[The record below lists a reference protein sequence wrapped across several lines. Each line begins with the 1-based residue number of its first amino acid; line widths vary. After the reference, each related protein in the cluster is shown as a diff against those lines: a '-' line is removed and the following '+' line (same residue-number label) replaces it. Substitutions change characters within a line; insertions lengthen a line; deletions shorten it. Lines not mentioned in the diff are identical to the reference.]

1 MAAIPVPSFD
11 PRPQNEPL
19 LPEIKAAFARVLE
32 SGKFVGGEFVES
44 FERAAARA
52 LDVPHAAAVSS
63 GTDALLV
70 ALMALGIGP
79 GDVVVTT
86 PFTFFAT
93 AGSIRRAGA
102 LPAFADVDP
111 ATLCLSSGA
120 VAELLESG
128 RPRRPA
134 GRVRALLPVHLFG
147 RVADVAGLSELARRH
162 ELALVEDAAQAF
174 GARADGRAV
183 GGAGTVGCFSFY
195 PTKNLGGVGDGGLVT
210 TRDAALDRDVRRL
223 RNHGQEAGA
232 GGRDY
237 EHAAIG
243 GNFRLDALQCV
254 ALETKLPHVARWNAE
269 RVGLAQR
276 YDLGLRAAG
285 LEDHVKPPPHAAAGA
300 HVYHQYVV
308 RAERRDE
315 LRAFLAARSIG
326 AAVYYPRPLHLQPCF
341 RDLGYQEGDL
351 PIAEQAAREVL
362 ALPIHPGLAPEQV
375 DAVVAA
381 LAAFYGRGRG

>member
-70 ALMALGIGP
+70 ALTALGIGP

-93 AGSIRRAGA
+93 AGSIARAGA
-102 LPAFADVDP
+102 RPAFADVDP
-111 ATLCLSSGA
+111 ATLCLA
-120 VAELLESG
+120 PERVAELLEGCG
-128 RPRRPA
+128 RRRPA

-147 RVADVAGLSELARRH
+147 RAADVTRLSELARSH

-174 GARADGRAV
+174 GARVDGRAV
-183 GGAGTVGCFSFY
+183 GGVGTLGCFSFY
-195 PTKNLGGVGDGGLVT
+195 PTKNLGGVGDGGLVI
-210 TRDAALDRDVRRL
+210 TRDAALDRAVRRL

-232 GGRDY
+232 GGCDY

-243 GNFRLDALQCV
+243 GNFRLDALQCA

-269 RVGLAQR
+269 RVDLARR
-276 YDLGLRAAG
+276 YDEGLRAAG
-285 LEDHVKPPPHAAAGA
+285 LLDHVKPPPRGDAGA

-341 RDLGYQEGDL
+341 RDLGYREGDL
-351 PIAEQAAREVL
+351 PVAEQAAREVL

>member
-32 SGKFVGGEFVES
+32 SGKFVGGEFVED

-52 LDVPHAAAVSS
+52 LDVPYAAAVSS

-93 AGSIRRAGA
+93 AGSIARVGA
-102 LPAFADVDP
+102 RPAFADVDP
-111 ATLCLSSGA
+111 ATLCLSPGA

-128 RPRRPA
+128 RPRRPD
-134 GRVRALLPVHLFG
+134 GRVRALLLVHLFG
-147 RVADVAGLSELARRH
+147 RAADVARLSELARRH

-183 GGAGTVGCFSFY
+183 GGAGTFGCFSFY

-210 TRDAALDRDVRRL
+210 TRDAALDRAVRRL

-232 GGRDY
+232 GGDY

-243 GNFRLDALQCV
+243 GNFRLDALQCA
-254 ALETKLPHVARWNAE
+254 ALATKLPHVARWNAE
-269 RVGLAQR
+269 RIELARR
-276 YDLGLRAAG
+276 YDEGLRAAG
-285 LEDHVKPPPHAAAGA
+285 LLDHVQPPPRGDAGA

-315 LRAFLAARSIG
+315 LRAFLAARAIG
-326 AAVYYPRPLHLQPCF
+326 ASVYYPRPLHLQPCF
-341 RDLGYQEGDL
+341 RELGYRVGDL

-362 ALPIHPGLAPEQV
+362 ALPIHPGLAPAQV
-375 DAVVAA
+375 DAVVEA